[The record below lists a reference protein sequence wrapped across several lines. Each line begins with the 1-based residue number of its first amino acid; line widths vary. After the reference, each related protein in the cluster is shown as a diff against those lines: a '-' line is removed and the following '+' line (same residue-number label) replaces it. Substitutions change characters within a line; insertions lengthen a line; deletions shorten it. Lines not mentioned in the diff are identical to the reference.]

1 MLRASGDEAYNDWIY
16 NLSIAAGAKLNSVR
30 TILTKD
36 KKASEET
43 EVLTLLRSA
52 EAIFMAGGDQ
62 SQYLDYWSGTEIQSI
77 IQSKLLTVTVG
88 GTSAGCAIL
97 GNWVYTGEKG
107 SATSEEAL
115 ANPYDRYITIVPAFL
130 HIPFLETIVTDT
142 HFVTRDRMGRMLT
155 FLSRIMKGDYLEE
168 SSRASSVTRA
178 VGIDEHTALL
188 LDVTT
193 GDVTAVGVGTA
204 YVCSADRQATVCK
217 EDTPLTFQDLS
228 CVRLDPKSGDTFSF
242 SSWSGAGVSYP
253 SNVVNGVFTNLPYGP
268 V

>member
-16 NLSIAAGAKLNSVR
+16 NLSIAAGTKLNSVR

-36 KKASEET
+36 KKASDET

-142 HFVTRDRMGRMLT
+142 HFGKLYDCGLCAS
-155 FLSRIMKGDYLEE
+155 LSLI
-168 SSRASSVTRA
+168 SS
-178 VGIDEHTALL
+178 
-188 LDVTT
+188 
-193 GDVTAVGVGTA
+193 
-204 YVCSADRQATVCK
+204 
-217 EDTPLTFQDLS
+217 LS
-228 CVRLDPKSGDTFSF
+228 HSRSHGPHVDFSLSNHERRLFG
-242 SSWSGAGVSYP
+242 
-253 SNVVNGVFTNLPYGP
+253 GVFSRLFCHQSSGH
-268 V
+268 